1 MKLSLKSEYACLAL
15 IDLAEHTKQE
25 IIKIEEIARRKGIP
39 KKFLEQILLSLKNA
53 GFVKSRRGPDG
64 GYQLARPADK
74 IFLAEIIRLM
84 DGPLAPVESVSVY
97 FYDNSP
103 IEQSPALIAVFK
115 DIRDYIAEKL
125 EHTSFAD
132 LVK

>member
-1 MKLSLKSEYACLAL
+1 MKLSVKSEYACLAL
-15 IDLAEHTKQE
+15 IDLAEHNKLD
-25 IIKIEEIARRKGIP
+25 IIKIDEIAKRKGIP
-39 KKFLEQILLSLKNA
+39 KKFLEQILLSLKNS

-64 GYQLARPADK
+64 GYLLAKPADR